1 MSNTP
6 YYDAYERM
14 KASNK
19 FSNTKPK
26 PILDLDFRNSKT
38 LDSKNLSFARA
49 SSAYYRKKYI
59 ILSSGEIVLQDVE
72 FLDGMGNPIYTHDVF
87 ELR

>member
-6 YYDAYERM
+6 YYDAYEKM
-14 KASNK
+14 KASKTNFNLTITKK
-19 FSNTKPK
+19 FIT
-26 PILDLDFRNSKT
+26 
-38 LDSKNLSFARA
+38 
-49 SSAYYRKKYI
+49 
-59 ILSSGEIVLQDVE
+59 LSSGETVLQDVE